1 MMSGSGYV
9 TSTGHSNCPARGEPR
24 RGRPNCPALLDDD
37 LLREMSRNRLLC
49 STMGCEEAAGVF
61 QAADAAIAMLRST
74 MGCEVMGCRRAD
86 GEVQLVSNWAAAL
99 ASRGLG

>member
-1 MMSGSGYV
+1 M
-9 TSTGHSNCPARGEPR
+9 
-24 RGRPNCPALLDDD
+24 
-37 LLREMSRNRLLC
+37 
-49 STMGCEEAAGVF
+49 MGCEEAAGVS

-99 ASRGLG
+99 AGRGRG